1 MRRGTAI
8 LVVLVIAG
16 LAAAGVF
23 LVMHGRASVTAATPP
38 PAPPA
43 VPVVAGTV
51 SSGDVPIYLRGIGTV
66 IAYNTDVVRSQIQGQ
81 LTKITF
87 TEGQTVK
94 SGDTLAEIDPRPY
107 QAQLDQ
113 MTATRDRD
121 QAQLTNS
128 LADLDRYNQLL
139 AKGDATIQLLDTQKA
154 QVLQLQSAIKSD
166 EALIEAAKVQL
177 EYTKLTSPIAGVTG
191 VRQVDIGNIIHP
203 TDANG
208 LVVVTQIEPISVIF
222 TLPETNLPE
231 IQQQMAK
238 GPLTV
243 LAYSHDDKIKLDE
256 GKLALVNN
264 EILQTTGTIQLKA
277 DFPNTA
283 HVLWP
288 GELINARLLL
298 ETRHNGI
305 SIALGGA
312 AGAERRLCLCRRV
325 RPDGAYA
332 RRDRGRDQRGTG
344 ADRIQASNPTRPSC
358 SRASTG
364 SSQAAWSRSCTAR
377 RPRAPTCKA
386 PSSRQ
391 SREPLGP
398 LHPPAGRHG
407 VAHGGPA
414 VVRACRLP
422 ADAGLLAAQCQ
433 LPDHCRLGAIARRR
447 SGDHGLFSGDAA

>member
-1 MRRGTAI
+1 MAAVLVTAVI
-8 LVVLVIAG
+8 VVVAAGGALVLTKGRARETSATLPPARLAVPVIAG
-16 LAAAGVF
+16 A
-23 LVMHGRASVTAATPP
+23 
-38 PAPPA
+38 
-43 VPVVAGTV
+43 V

-66 IAYNTDVVRSQIQGQ
+66 IAYNTVVVRSQIQGQ
-81 LTKITF
+81 ITKITF

-94 SGDTLAEIDPRPY
+94 AGDTLAEIDPRPY

-113 MTATRDRD
+113 IVANRDRD

-128 LADLDRYNQLL
+128 LANLDRYNQLL
-139 AKGDATIQLLDTQKA
+139 AKGDATIQLTDTQKA
-154 QVLQLQSAIKSD
+154 QVIQLQSAIKSD

-191 VRQVDIGNIIHP
+191 VRQIDMGNIIHP
-203 TDANG
+203 TDPNG

-222 TLPETNLPE
+222 TLPETDLPE

-283 HVLWP
+283 HMLWP

-305 SIALGGA
+305 SIASSAVQQG
-312 AGAERRLCLCRRV
+312 
-325 RPDGAYA
+325 PNGAYVYVVGP
-332 RRDRGRDQRGTG
+332 DRTVQMRPVTVAQISEGQALINSGLKPEENVVVEGQYRLQPGSLVEALHG
-344 ADRIQASNPTRPSC
+344 KAAESADLQSAVEQAIP
-358 SRASTG
+358 
-364 SSQAAWSRSCTAR
+364 
-377 RPRAPTCKA
+377 
-386 PSSRQ
+386 
-391 SREPLGP
+391 
-398 LHPPAGRHG
+398 
-407 VAHGGPA
+407 
-414 VVRACRLP
+414 
-422 ADAGLLAAQCQ
+422 
-433 LPDHCRLGAIARRR
+433 
-447 SGDHGLFSGDAA
+447 